1 MTVSDFTDVRFTP
14 ARTGQRYTIG
24 TESYTPDLTVVRAAG
39 ELDMSARADLVAAL
53 DRALGAECVVL
64 LDLSAVE
71 FMYSGAAS
79 VIVDAAERSRGRLE
93 VFAPTRPARR
103 VLDALGAHTIGAYPT
118 RG

>member
-1 MTVSDFTDVRFTP
+1 MTVSDFTEVRFTP
-14 ARTGQRYTIG
+14 DRAGQRYSIG
-24 TESYTPDLTVVRAAG
+24 IESYSPNLTVVRATG
-39 ELDMSARADLVAAL
+39 ELDMSARADLMDAL
-53 DRALGAECVVL
+53 AGALRADSVVL

-103 VLDALGAHTIGAYPT
+103 VLDAVGASSIGAYPS